1 MHASSDTRRRRRGET
16 PQRLQQ
22 ALPQLLADWAAARV
36 AARAFLKA
44 IGPLAGEL
52 QQGKVILVLLKANG

>member
-1 MHASSDTRRRRRGET
+1 
-16 PQRLQQ
+16 
-22 ALPQLLADWAAARV
+22 
-36 AARAFLKA
+36 LKA